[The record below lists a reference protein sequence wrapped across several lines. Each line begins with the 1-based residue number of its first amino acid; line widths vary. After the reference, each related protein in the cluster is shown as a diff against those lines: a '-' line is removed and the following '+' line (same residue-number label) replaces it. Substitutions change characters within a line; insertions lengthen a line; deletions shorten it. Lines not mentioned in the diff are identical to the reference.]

1 MQVVTA
7 LLCDYA
13 SVREGLLNILG
24 GGVNRLWRA
33 ELPAP
38 LNLSMALMVDLHPQE
53 VGSPHDLQ
61 VAVQDDDGRRIIELQ
76 GNFQAGQNPDA
87 VIGER
92 ARVPLGIAR
101 RPARGEGYGAY
112 SVEIMIA
119 AEPRHSLQF
128 WVLPPPAQ
136 A

>member
-53 VGSPHDLQ
+53 VGSSHDLQ
-61 VAVQDDDGRRIIELQ
+61 VAVQDDDGRRRGRGPV
-76 GNFQAGQNPDA
+76 GNLTPHPLAGK
-87 VIGER
+87 GF
-92 ARVPLGIAR
+92 RVPRACNSPPRASGANPTR
-101 RPARGEGYGAY
+101 R
-112 SVEIMIA
+112 
-119 AEPRHSLQF
+119 
-128 WVLPPPAQ
+128 
-136 A
+136 

>member
-38 LNLSMALMVDLHPQE
+38 LDGVDNLRLTLHGGFRLGAFRFSSSRA
-53 VGSPHDLQ
+53 GS
-61 VAVQDDDGRRIIELQ
+61 E
-76 GNFQAGQNPDA
+76 
-87 VIGER
+87 
-92 ARVPLGIAR
+92 
-101 RPARGEGYGAY
+101 
-112 SVEIMIA
+112 
-119 AEPRHSLQF
+119 
-128 WVLPPPAQ
+128 
-136 A
+136 

>member
-53 VGSPHDLQ
+53 VGGPHDLQ

-87 VIGER
+87 VIGEH
-92 ARVPLGIAR
+92 ALVPFGIDL
-101 RPARGEGYGAY
+101 RPGQVEGYGGY
-112 SVEIMIA
+112 SVEIMIDG
-119 AEPRHSLQF
+119 EHRHSLPF
-128 WVLPPPAQ
+128 WVLPPPSQ
-136 A
+136 S